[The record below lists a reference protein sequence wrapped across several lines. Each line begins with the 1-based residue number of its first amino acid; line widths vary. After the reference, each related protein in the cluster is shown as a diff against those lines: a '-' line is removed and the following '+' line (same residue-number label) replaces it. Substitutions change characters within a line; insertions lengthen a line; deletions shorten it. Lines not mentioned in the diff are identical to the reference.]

1 MQLDSIFFCL
11 AALLIAEYI
20 NFEAEAE
27 DGNEDEYVS
36 DENNVSDNI
45 IDDNDYDEPFEELYT
60 FENVTRNTQDA
71 LNETLSYAFDS
82 QEANNYC
89 SEDFDITSE
98 QIEEFHDSQTKVD
111 EFKKTLLSPYLLL
124 TPDAFYNSTAFA
136 IPYISSNKSSKS
148 DNEILKK
155 EIGNDDLH
163 LALSFS

>member
-1 MQLDSIFFCL
+1 M
-11 AALLIAEYI
+11 AEYI

-27 DGNEDEYVS
+27 DDNEDEYVS
-36 DENNVSDNI
+36 DDNNVSDNF

-82 QEANNYC
+82 QEDNNYC

-111 EFKKTLLSPYLLL
+111 EF
-124 TPDAFYNSTAFA
+124 
-136 IPYISSNKSSKS
+136 
-148 DNEILKK
+148 
-155 EIGNDDLH
+155 
-163 LALSFS
+163 

>member
-1 MQLDSIFFCL
+1 M
-11 AALLIAEYI
+11 AEYI

-27 DGNEDEYVS
+27 DDNEDEYVS
-36 DENNVSDNI
+36 DDNNVSDNF

-98 QIEEFHDSQTKVD
+98 HIEEFHDSQTKVD
-111 EFKKTLLSPYLLL
+111 EF
-124 TPDAFYNSTAFA
+124 
-136 IPYISSNKSSKS
+136 
-148 DNEILKK
+148 
-155 EIGNDDLH
+155 
-163 LALSFS
+163 